1 MTECLII
8 GAGIVGLSTAYELKK
23 QGYKVTVIDG
33 DKIGKSSQSAAGI
46 LFPLSPWEN
55 SKYMQNLCI
64 SGHNEYNIFYKN
76 LNLQDKKKI
85 SFEKKNLIIFGKN
98 INLAR
103 NWYKKNNF
111 VDSNYYD
118 NKLNLIEKNIK
129 EVYKNYLVVKNINI
143 LNPLSL
149 INFYKEKLKNL
160 GVIFKKDNIYHIHDF
175 VDFPENHI
183 YDFIIVTAGSWSNE
197 IINKKNIKI
206 KPIKGQLLHFK
217 TKEKLINNIILFD
230 DYYIMQRHNNN
241 IIVGATI
248 EDVGFNSNITKEAKN
263 YLKEA
268 ISRIFLKAI
277 YIGELTHTFGFR
289 PYSINDKPYI
299 NVDSINNRI
308 IYNFGHYRYGILT
321 SIVSAKMVK
330 NLIT

>member
-197 IINKKNIKI
+197 IINKKDIKI

>member
-111 VDSNYYD
+111 VDSSYYD

-160 GVIFKKDNIYHIHDF
+160 GVIFKKDNIYNIHDF

-197 IINKKNIKI
+197 IINKKDIKI

>member
-183 YDFIIVTAGSWSNE
+183 YDFVIVTAGSWSNE
-197 IINKKNIKI
+197 IINKKDIKI

>member
-160 GVIFKKDNIYHIHDF
+160 GVIFKKDNIYNIHDF

-197 IINKKNIKI
+197 IINKKDIKI